1 MKRFNANLLWG
12 VLLIAAGVLFLLQNM
27 GYLKN
32 FSAAIWFVVFL
43 AAGIGFLLVFT
54 TNRAHWW
61 ALIPAF
67 VFIGLSG
74 TIGLDT
80 FAPRLEGQWSGAVFL
95 GSMGIG
101 FIAVYFARRENW
113 WAIIPGGVMI
123 TLAVVTIA
131 DARAIES
138 GGIFFVGLAVTFA
151 LIFLATRMRWP
162 LLPAAVLFAIGLF
175 IGTGLEKAIN
185 YVWPVALIVAGLY
198 MIYRVSRRAA

>member
-27 GYLKN
+27 GYLQS
-32 FSAAIWFVVFL
+32 FSNAIWFVVFL
-43 AAGIGFLLVFT
+43 VAGIGFLFVFT

-67 VFIGLSG
+67 VLIGLSG
-74 TIGLDT
+74 TIGLGT

-95 GSMGIG
+95 GSMGVG
-101 FIAVYFARRENW
+101 FVAVYFARRENW

-131 DARAIES
+131 DAREIES

-162 LLPAAVLFAIGLF
+162 LIPAAVLFAIGLF
-175 IGTGLEKAIN
+175 IGAGLEKAFN
-185 YVWPVALIVAGLY
+185 YVWPVALIAAGLL
-198 MIYRVSRRAA
+198 IIFRVSRRAA

>member
-27 GYLKN
+27 GYLQN

-43 AAGIGFLLVFT
+43 AAGIGSLFVFT

-74 TIGLDT
+74 TIGLGT

-95 GSMGIG
+95 GSMGVG
-101 FIAVYFARRENW
+101 FVAVYFARRENW
-113 WAIIPGGVMI
+113 WAIIPGGVML

-131 DARAIES
+131 DAREIES

-162 LLPAAVLFAIGLF
+162 LIPAAVLFAIGLF
-175 IGTGLEKAIN
+175 IGMGLEKAIN
-185 YVWPVALIVAGLY
+185 YVWPVVLIVAGLY

>member
-32 FSAAIWFVVFL
+32 FSASIWFVVFL

-61 ALIPAF
+61 ALIP
-67 VFIGLSG
+67 GG
-74 TIGLDT
+74 T
-80 FAPRLEGQWSGAVFL
+80 
-95 GSMGIG
+95 
-101 FIAVYFARRENW
+101 
-113 WAIIPGGVMI
+113 MI

-138 GGIFFVGLAVTFA
+138 GGIFFLGLAVTFA

-162 LLPAAVLFAIGLF
+162 
-175 IGTGLEKAIN
+175 
-185 YVWPVALIVAGLY
+185 
-198 MIYRVSRRAA
+198 

>member
-1 MKRFNANLLWG
+1 MKRINANLLWG
-12 VLLIAAGVLFLLQNM
+12 VLLIAAGVLFLLQNV
-27 GYLKN
+27 GYLQN
-32 FSAAIWFVVFL
+32 FSAAIWSVVFL
-43 AAGIGFLLVFT
+43 VTGISFLLMFT

-74 TIGLDT
+74 TIGLGA

-101 FIAVYFARRENW
+101 FVAVYLARREAW
-113 WAIIPGGVMI
+113 WAILPGGVMI

-131 DARAIES
+131 DAREIES
-138 GGIFFVGLAVTFA
+138 GGIFFLGLAVTFA
-151 LIFLATRMRWP
+151 SIFLATRMRWP
-162 LLPAAVLFAIGLF
+162 LIAAAVLFAIGLF

-185 YVWPVALIVAGLY
+185 YVWPVVLIVAGLY
-198 MIYRVSRRAA
+198 MIYRVSRGAA